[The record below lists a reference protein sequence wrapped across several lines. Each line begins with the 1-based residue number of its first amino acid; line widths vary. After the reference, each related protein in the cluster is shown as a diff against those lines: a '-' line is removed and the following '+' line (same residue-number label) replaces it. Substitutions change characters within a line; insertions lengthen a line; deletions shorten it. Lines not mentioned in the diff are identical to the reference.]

1 MFSQQVSVSD
11 KAPAQDLRR
20 PPPLLVVA
28 DDLTG
33 ACDAAVA
40 FTSITRDVRVHLGI
54 NDLTATGFRAVSTNT
69 RDSPLSAVQ
78 SSLLSVSAH
87 LPPDSEVFKKIDSA
101 FRGNTIAEIAASVR
115 AFPADLVVLAPAYP
129 ALGRIVH
136 HGALHIHLH
145 IQAPKP
151 STRPIAAELKEHG
164 CDTITVS
171 SDTSAESLA
180 KQMQRALQQPR
191 TLVLCDASTQAHLE
205 AVVRAAHSLR
215 VRTLWIGSGGLAH
228 ALAKQWPPLTPQA
241 GPPLTPGDTLF
252 FIGSDHPVTR
262 GQITHLRRMSGI
274 AATVCTTAST
284 TSGNRIFQLA
294 RGDSIEDLQRA
305 TTPLQP
311 ADVACL
317 FMTGGDTASLVCNA
331 LGITSLQLL
340 AEFAPGVPLA
350 RAEGGRFHGVPVI
363 LKSGGFGERTLLC
376 RILDTFAATGTA
388 ASS

>member
-1 MFSQQVSVSD
+1 MLSTQVYGESALALD
-11 KAPAQDLRR
+11 A
-20 PPPLLVVA
+20 PPLLIVA

-69 RDSPLSAVQ
+69 RDSPLAAVQ

-136 HGALHIHLH
+136 HGALHV
-145 IQAPKP
+145 QGAKP

-171 SDTSAESLA
+171 SDRSAESLA

-205 AVVRAAHSLR
+205 AVVRAANSLC

-241 GPPLTPGDTLF
+241 QPPLAPGDTLF

-274 AATVCTTAST
+274 ASTVCTTAST
-284 TSGNRIFQLA
+284 SSGNRIFQLV

-305 TTPLQP
+305 TAPLQP
-311 ADVACL
+311 ADLACL

-350 RAEGGRFHGVPVI
+350 RAEGGRFHGVTVI
-363 LKSGGFGERTLLC
+363 LKSGGFGQRTLLC